1 MPLEQYKQSESDQG
15 IEMPPRQ
22 QTSRGE
28 EASWPLFPRKSGDR
42 SDAFQDEHESSA
54 KGGIDALNDH
64 SHPDADPSAE
74 VDSVSQVSNSPSRA
88 PISILV
94 VDDDLETLLALESV
108 LVSPDRNV
116 IKAISGRQALQV
128 LSQENI
134 AVIVLDIH
142 MPGMDGFEI
151 AEALRQREK
160 KHHIPII
167 FLTGYRPAITQAMRG
182 YQIGAVDYL
191 FKPVEPEILKAKVS
205 AFVDLQRKT
214 EEVKERQEQAEHAN
228 RELEAFSFSVSHD
241 LRTPLRNIEGFIDL
255 LLYRDSSRADET
267 STRYLKSMQQSAQ
280 EMSSLIDD
288 LLESSRMSRAAI
300 SLSRVNLDQLV
311 RETIVDLSQD
321 LAGRFVEWKIDP
333 LPEAVADRAMLHR
346 VLVNYLTNAIKYTRK
361 CERAEIH
368 IGSIPDEKETIIFV
382 RDNGVGFDMKSV
394 DRLFR
399 VFERLHKTEDFEGT
413 GIGLASAR
421 RIIQRYGGRTWA
433 EGKVNQGATFYFSL
447 PHRPLDKR
455 NGIDLES
462 SDSAEDEKESEEK
475 S

>member
-1 MPLEQYKQSESDQG
+1 MSRESDQG

-22 QTSRGE
+22 QTPREE
-28 EASWPLFPRKSGDR
+28 EALWPLFPRKSGDR
-42 SDAFQDEHESSA
+42 SDAFQNEHESSA
-54 KGGIDALNDH
+54 RGGIDALNDH
-64 SHPDADPSAE
+64 SHLDADPSPE
-74 VDSVSQVSNSPSRA
+74 VDSVGQVSSSPSRA

-94 VDDDLETLLALESV
+94 VDDD
-108 LVSPDRNV
+108 V
-116 IKAISGRQALQV
+116 IKAMSGRQALHV

-142 MPGMDGFEI
+142 MPGMDGFET
-151 AEALRQREK
+151 AEALRQCEK
-160 KHHIPII
+160 KHHIPVI

-182 YQIGAVDYL
+182 YLIGAVDYL

-205 AFVDLQRKT
+205 VFVDLQRKT
-214 EEVKERQEQAEHAN
+214 EEIKERQEQVEHAN

-241 LRTPLRNIEGFIDL
+241 LRTPLRSIEGFIDL
-255 LLYRDSSRADET
+255 LLHCDSSRADET
-267 STRYLKSMQQSAQ
+267 STRYLKAMQQSAK

-288 LLESSRMSRAAI
+288 LLESSRMSRAAV

-311 RETIVDLSQD
+311 RETIVDLNQD
-321 LAGRFVEWKIDP
+321 LAGRLVEWKIDA
-333 LPEAVADRAMLHR
+333 LPEVVADRTMLHR
-346 VLVNYLTNAIKYTRK
+346 VLVNYLTNALKYTRK
-361 CERAEIH
+361 RERAEIR

-394 DRLFR
+394 ERLFR
-399 VFERLHKTEDFEGT
+399 VFQRLHRIEDFEGT

-421 RIIQRYGGRTWA
+421 RIIQRFGGRTWA

-447 PHRPLDKR
+447 PNRSPVER

-462 SDSAEDEKESEEK
+462 SDVAGHEEETEDK